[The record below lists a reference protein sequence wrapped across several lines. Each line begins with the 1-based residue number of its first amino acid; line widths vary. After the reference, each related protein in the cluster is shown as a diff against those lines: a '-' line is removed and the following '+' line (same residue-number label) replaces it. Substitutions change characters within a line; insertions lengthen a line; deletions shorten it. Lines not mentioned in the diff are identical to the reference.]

1 MIGYKGVVLKNGILR
16 SKYGDIFEVDIPRE
30 YQEVDDGV
38 AFTECGYSFC
48 ETIEEVVCHE
58 NFIMS
63 LEHRRIRDVRLFEV
77 DTLDEKVIGKS
88 YHYKASR
95 IKLVREVSKNEIIKY
110 FEDNILAKQRLIRQL
125 KKEKNV

>member
-1 MIGYKGVVLKNGILR
+1 M
-16 SKYGDIFEVDIPRE
+16 
-30 YQEVDDGV
+30 
-38 AFTECGYSFC
+38 
-48 ETIEEVVCHE
+48 
-58 NFIMS
+58 
-63 LEHRRIRDVRLFEV
+63 FEV